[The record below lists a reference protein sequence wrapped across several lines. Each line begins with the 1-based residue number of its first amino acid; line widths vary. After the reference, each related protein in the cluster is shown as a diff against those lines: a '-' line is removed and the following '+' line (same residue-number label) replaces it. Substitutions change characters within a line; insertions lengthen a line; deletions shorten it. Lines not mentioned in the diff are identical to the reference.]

1 MGKPSPSSF
10 YYRAF
15 RANLRTANEV
25 AATPYL
31 QSMHTGTLS
40 PLDYGCLTVQDAYY
54 CYQAQETLR
63 LTLAR
68 IDRAAQPELF
78 EIVESKVRGYE
89 GYNQTFLEDWH
100 IRNAQ
105 SVLPTEAMGPTSSTS
120 GAWLA
125 KKIPSTP
132 WWPLCP
138 AITYGRGSRDSS

>member
-105 SVLPTEAMGPTSSTS
+105 SVLPTEAMGAYIEHERRVACEEDPIYTLV
-120 GAWLA
+120 AYL
-125 KKIPSTP
+125 PS
-132 WWPLCP
+132 
-138 AITYGRGSRDSS
+138 IGQY